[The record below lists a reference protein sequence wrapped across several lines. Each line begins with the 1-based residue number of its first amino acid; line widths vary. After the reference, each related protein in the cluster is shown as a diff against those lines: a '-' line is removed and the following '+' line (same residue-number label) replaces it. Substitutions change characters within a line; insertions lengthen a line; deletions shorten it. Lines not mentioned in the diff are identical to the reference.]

1 MEFQSDMK
9 QLETLDMD
17 FVSGKESNDPTA
29 AQYNEAEETLL
40 LIILVVLANF
50 ILFVL
55 RNNILF
61 CFGLNNQKQE
71 DNERLSAK
79 ISRWTQIYRTVLCFK
94 VITTFL
100 VFLLVSN
107 IHMPCP
113 EKKFGVIFHAL
124 ILFILTAP
132 VHVISSQKNRYTML
146 MIFFSLF
153 TLQIIL
159 FWTLTDLTSG
169 YIMTDGID
177 ARLCVYSFLA
187 LFFVP
192 LVLLSWESVY
202 HNKKERK

>member
-1 MEFQSDMK
+1 MEFQNDIK
-9 QLETLDMD
+9 QLKNLDMD
-17 FVSGKESNDPTA
+17 SVSGKESNDPTA
-29 AQYNEAEETLL
+29 AQYNDAEEALL
-40 LIILVVLANF
+40 LIILVVMVNF
-50 ILFVL
+50 ILFML

-61 CFGLNNQKQE
+61 CFGLNDQRQE
-71 DNERLSAK
+71 DNEGLSAK
-79 ISRWTQIYRTVLCFK
+79 VSRWKQLYRTVLCFK

-113 EKKFGVIFHAL
+113 ENKFRVIFHAF
-124 ILFILTAP
+124 ILFTLTTI
-132 VHVISSQKNRYTML
+132 VHVTLSQKRRCKTL

-159 FWTLTDLTSG
+159 FWTLVDLTSG

-177 ARLCVYSFLA
+177 STLCVYSFLA

-192 LVLLSWESVY
+192 LVLLTWESVC

>member
-1 MEFQSDMK
+1 
-9 QLETLDMD
+9 MD
-17 FVSGKESNDPTA
+17 SVSGKESNDPTA
-29 AQYNEAEETLL
+29 NQYNEAEETLL

-50 ILFVL
+50 ILFTL

-61 CFGLNNQKQE
+61 CFGLNNQRQE
-71 DNERLSAK
+71 NIEGLLAT
-79 ISRWTQIYRTVLCFK
+79 ISRWMQIFRTVLCFK

-113 EKKFGVIFHAL
+113 ENKFKVLFYAL

-132 VHVISSQKNRYTML
+132 VHVISSQKRRYKTL

-153 TLQIIL
+153 TVQIIL

-177 ARLCVYSFLA
+177 ATLCVYSFL
-187 LFFVP
+187 LLLFVP
-192 LVLLSWESVY
+192 LVLLVWESVH
-202 HNKKERK
+202 HNKKEQK

>member
-1 MEFQSDMK
+1 
-9 QLETLDMD
+9 MD
-17 FVSGKESNDPTA
+17 SVSGKESNDPTA
-29 AQYNEAEETLL
+29 AQYNEAEEALL

-50 ILFVL
+50 ILFML

-61 CFGLNNQKQE
+61 CFGLNNQRQE
-71 DNERLSAK
+71 DNEALSAK
-79 ISRWTQIYRTVLCFK
+79 ISRWNQIYRTVLCFK
-94 VITTFL
+94 VITNFL

-107 IHMPCP
+107 IHMPFP
-113 EKKFGVIFHAL
+113 ENKFRVIFHAL

-132 VHVISSQKNRYTML
+132 VHVISSQKRRYKTL

-159 FWTLTDLTSG
+159 FWTLADLTSG

-177 ARLCVYSFLA
+177 TTLCVFSFLA

-192 LVLLSWESVY
+192 HVNLTWESVY
-202 HNKKERK
+202 YNKKDRN